1 MLPPLTACRGRS
13 KRNVVGIR
21 MGYAKYVVTV
31 DAVIKR
37 IHVSDVADGITKKW
51 SAKEKKQWVLIF
63 ERQMIKQSFV

>member
-13 KRNVVGIR
+13 QRNVVGIR

-37 IHVSDVADGITKKW
+37 IHVA
-51 SAKEKKQWVLIF
+51 SAT
-63 ERQMIKQSFV
+63 